1 MLGGRAGKARPL
13 THHRPETDL
22 IPGRLSRFNQARLL
36 ERVSGIGTS
45 KKFGHSFGQSW
56 GRLGVGGGL

>member
-1 MLGGRAGKARPL
+1 MLGGQAGEARPL
-13 THHRPETDL
+13 THHRPGTDP
-22 IPGRLSRFNQARLL
+22 IQGRLGRFNQARLL

-56 GRLGVGGGL
+56 GQLGVGGGQ